1 MSSTVTEKVTLKN
14 YFGGLSNIKLD
25 YLYDSKDIIIVSDN
39 KDKNIKKLINNIEIG
54 FILYILS
61 ANKKQL
67 QLIDKIVANKDF
79 EITDESL
86 IDKMF
91 LLETDGN
98 YAMPE
103 ELVEIYTKIKK
114 QGINNYKKN
123 KVLNFYIMINGIIT
137 RDQLFDLC
145 KENVNDIK
153 LNDVINW
160 IKENNYIY
168 DDNHNIYEN
177 KVAKNLAKNSDFMN
191 AKLKHPFNLY
201 SMETIILLNLI
212 NEYKIYEE
220 CIIEILEAKVGK
232 TDATTIA
239 ADIKNSF
246 KVGLD
251 YEESID
257 RILCDY
263 DIELDNIEKEKF
275 NLVTYNMY
283 NNTPMW
289 NLNGSFPKDKKIAEL
304 NFFHFSTIKQIR
316 IFVDNYLEINGAM
329 KITKLLDILNNNH
342 NYKISKNELIDIID
356 NNPDIIIID
365 DYVANKT
372 MTKDTLKQLMKEKDI
387 VKDYKIIENLGEFCD
402 NINEKVNELEEVCL
416 KYKIKGDIVH
426 TLNNYL
432 VTYHLTEK
440 ILSSVL
446 DDYNITLSK
455 VKIKSLL
462 SEIHEIEKNTNKW
475 VLNGFTPNE
484 KIEDLINMVKP
495 EPISTKKI
503 GRNDLC
509 SCGSGKKYK
518 NCCGR

>member
-1 MSSTVTEKVTLKN
+1 
-14 YFGGLSNIKLD
+14 
-25 YLYDSKDIIIVSDN
+25 
-39 KDKNIKKLINNIEIG
+39 
-54 FILYILS
+54 
-61 ANKKQL
+61 
-67 QLIDKIVANKDF
+67 
-79 EITDESL
+79 
-86 IDKMF
+86 MF

-123 KVLNFYIMINGIIT
+123 QVLNFYIMINGIIT
-137 RDQLFDLC
+137 RNQLFDLC
-145 KENVNDIK
+145 KENVDDIK

-239 ADIKNSF
+239 TDIKNSF

-283 NNTPMW
+283 NNTPIW

-304 NFFHFSTIKQIR
+304 NFYHLSPTQQIK
-316 IFVDNYLEINGAM
+316 IFIDNYLAINGAM
-329 KITKLLDILNNNH
+329 RITKLLEILNNHH
-342 NYKISKNELIDIID
+342 NYKISKDELIEIID

-365 DYVANKT
+365 KYVANKNL
-372 MTKDTLKQLMKEKDI
+372 TKDRLKQLIKDKEVIKDH
-387 VKDYKIIENLGEFCD
+387 KIIDNLEEFCT
-402 NINEKVNELEEVCL
+402 NFNGKLKELEEVCL
-416 KYKIKGDIVH
+416 KYKIRGHIVH
-426 TLNNYL
+426 TLYNYL
-432 VTYHLTEK
+432 VTYQLTEK
-440 ILSSVL
+440 ILSLVL

-455 VKIKSLL
+455 VKIESLL

-475 VLNGFTPNE
+475 ILNGFTPNE
-484 KIEDLINMVKP
+484 KIEELINMEKP
-495 EPISTKKI
+495 EPINIKKI

-509 SCGSGKKYK
+509 FCGSGKKYK
-518 NCCGR
+518 KCCGKQLKALNRGFFYTKNHKHYTIEEVKNKYGKLVENKIIESNLKR